1 MGTRAPTWMA
11 WSLMALSVALLLGG
25 IALSRAASSTVS
37 DRPFGGETDDSSV
50 VVNLVTLLP
59 FSVVGAIIASRHPR
73 NAIGWLFCSVGVTI
87 GLNSFVG
94 DYAEFWL
101 ASGFGMSSL
110 GETAAWLSSWLWI
123 LLVYFPTSL
132 LLLLFPDGR
141 LPSPRWRPVAWGVAL
156 GTAGGVVGNA
166 LKAGPLVDFPQ
177 IANPYGVDSPVVGM
191 VGVAGS
197 IVAGSSMMGSA
208 VSLIVRLRR
217 SGRVERQQIKW
228 LAYGGAIMVGGV
240 CGGVLVIPWN
250 VPVSIV
256 IMSVSLL
263 GLPVFTGIAIVRY
276 HLYDI
281 DILINRTLVYATL
294 TATLTLVY
302 FGGVA
307 GLQELLSPVMGED
320 NGLAV
325 VASTL
330 LIAALFNPLRR
341 RIQTFIDRRFYRKK
355 YDARKT
361 LEGFSARL
369 RDETDLKALN
379 DDLVYVVRETMQPA
393 HVSVWLRTVHHFREG
408 SGAGVVYEG
417 RIVGRDGH
425 ALDWFDDST
434 SVQLWHP
441 MQEDPG
447 EVLAWRDWLAELEI
461 RQPF

>member
-1 MGTRAPTWMA
+1 MTQRKSEQGRGVDGTNSRRAAAWLA
-11 WSLMALSVALLLGG
+11 WSLVALSVALLVGG
-25 IALSRAASSTVS
+25 LVLSRAATSAVPDLSFS
-37 DRPFGGETDDSSV
+37 GETEEASV
-50 VVNLVTLLP
+50 VVNLITLLP
-59 FSVVGAIIASRHPR
+59 FSMVGAIVASRQPR
-73 NAIGWLFCSVGVTI
+73 NAIGWLFCGVGVTV
-87 GLNSFVG
+87 GFNSFAG
-94 DYAEFWL
+94 DFAEFWL
-101 ASGFGMSSL
+101 ASGFGVSSI
-110 GETAAWLSSWLWI
+110 GETAAWFSSWLWY
-123 LLVYFPTSL
+123 LLIFVPLSL

-177 IANPYGVDSPVVGM
+177 IANPYGVASPVVGM

-197 IVAGSSMMGSA
+197 IVATCSMVASA
-208 VSLIVRLRR
+208 VSLIVRHRR
-217 SGRVERQQIKW
+217 AGSEQRQQIKW
-228 LAYGGAIMVGGV
+228 LAYGGAVMVGGV
-240 CGGVLVIPWN
+240 CAGGLAIPWN

-263 GLPVFTGIAIVRY
+263 GLPLFTGIAIVRY

-307 GLQELLSPVMGED
+307 GLQRLLSPVMREG

-341 RIQTFIDRRFYRKK
+341 RIQAFIDRRFYRRK

-361 LEGFSARL
+361 LEDFSAKL
-369 RDETDLKALN
+369 RDETDLKTLN
-379 DDLVYVVRETMQPA
+379 DELVNVVRETMQPA
-393 HVSVWLRTVHHFREG
+393 HVSLWLRPE
-408 SGAGVVYEG
+408 
-417 RIVGRDGH
+417 
-425 ALDWFDDST
+425 T
-434 SVQLWHP
+434 SSK
-441 MQEDPG
+441 G
-447 EVLAWRDWLAELEI
+447 E
-461 RQPF
+461 

>member
-1 MGTRAPTWMA
+1 V
-11 WSLMALSVALLLGG
+11 ALSVALLG
-25 IALSRAASSTVS
+25 IGFVLSLATSSLVPNLS
-37 DRPFGGETDDSSV
+37 SGETEDANV
-50 VVNLVTLLP
+50 VTILITLLP

-73 NAIGWLFCSVGVTI
+73 NAIGWLFCGVGVTV
-87 GLNSFVG
+87 GFNSFAG
-94 DYAEFWL
+94 DYADYWL
-101 ASGFGMSSL
+101 ASGFGTVGL
-110 GETAAWLSSWLWI
+110 GETAAWASSWLWS
-123 LLVYFPTSL
+123 LLVFVPLSL

-141 LPSPRWRPVAWGVAL
+141 LPSPRWRPVAWGVVL
-156 GTAGGVVGNA
+156 GSAGGVLGNA
-166 LKAGPLVDFPQ
+166 LKPGPLLDFPQ
-177 IANPYGVDSPVVGM
+177 IANPFGVDSPVVWL

-197 IVAGSSMMGSA
+197 IVAAGSMVASA

-217 SGRVERQQIKW
+217 VGREQRQQIKW

-307 GLQELLSPVMGED
+307 GLQELLSPVMGEG
-320 NGLAV
+320 NRLAV

-379 DDLVYVVRETMQPA
+379 DELVNVVRETMQPA
-393 HVSVWLRTVHHFREG
+393 YVSLWLRPDPASEG
-408 SGAGVVYEG
+408 E
-417 RIVGRDGH
+417 
-425 ALDWFDDST
+425 
-434 SVQLWHP
+434 
-441 MQEDPG
+441 
-447 EVLAWRDWLAELEI
+447 
-461 RQPF
+461 QPA

>member
-1 MGTRAPTWMA
+1 MTQRTGEQGRGVSRTYSRAAAWLA
-11 WSLMALSVALLLGG
+11 WSLVALSVALLVSGLV
-25 IALSRAASSTVS
+25 LSRVPSSTAPDLS
-37 DRPFGGETDDSSV
+37 FRGETDDASV
-50 VVNLVTLLP
+50 LANLNTLLP

-73 NAIGWLFCSVGVTI
+73 NTIGWLFCSVGVTV
-87 GLNSFVG
+87 GLNSFAG

-101 ASGFGMSSL
+101 ASGFGMTSV
-110 GETAAWLSSWLWI
+110 GETAAWISSWLWF
-123 LLVYFPTSL
+123 LLIFLPMSL

-191 VGVAGS
+191 VAVAGS
-197 IVAGSSMMGSA
+197 IVAAVSMIGSA
-208 VSLIVRLRR
+208 VSLIVRLLRIG
-217 SGRVERQQIKW
+217 SEQRQQIKW
-228 LAYGGAIMVGGV
+228 LAYGGAVMVGGV
-240 CGGVLVIPWN
+240 CAGGLAIPWN
-250 VPVSIV
+250 VPASIV

-307 GLQELLSPVMGED
+307 GLQRLLSPVMGEG

-341 RIQTFIDRRFYRKK
+341 RIQAFIDRRFYRKK

-361 LEGFSARL
+361 LEGFSAKL

-379 DDLVYVVRETMQPA
+379 DELVNVVWETMQPV
-393 HVSVWLRTVHHFREG
+393 HVSLWLRPE
-408 SGAGVVYEG
+408 
-417 RIVGRDGH
+417 
-425 ALDWFDDST
+425 T
-434 SVQLWHP
+434 SSK
-441 MQEDPG
+441 G
-447 EVLAWRDWLAELEI
+447 E
-461 RQPF
+461 QPA